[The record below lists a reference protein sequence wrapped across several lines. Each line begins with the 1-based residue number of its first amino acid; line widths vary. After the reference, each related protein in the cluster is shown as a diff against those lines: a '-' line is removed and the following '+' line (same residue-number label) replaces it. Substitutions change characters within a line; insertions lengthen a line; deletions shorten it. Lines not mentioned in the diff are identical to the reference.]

1 MDFAQRTIDLAR
13 ATQPSTNEAT
23 AATTGHVARSALNNP
38 PVPIE
43 TTVWWGGSHARAG
56 QYLARRVLLHLI
68 DFGGQ
73 HYERGDATPTRRV
86 RQPD

>member
-13 ATQPSTNEAT
+13 PTQPSTNEAT
-23 AATTGHVARSALNNP
+23 AATTG
-38 PVPIE
+38 PV
-43 TTVWWGGSHARAG
+43 TQANAVNGHRWWGGSHARAG
-56 QYLARRVLLHLI
+56 HYLARRVLLHLI
-68 DFGGQ
+68 EFGGQ